1 MSPKGVGRRH
11 AQAERDPIEATE
23 AWFLSNGLPYFV
35 PGERRAVRQA
45 LSPRRLAPLGVFI
58 VLIALSLGGGLA
70 FLSNQLTLAPA
81 ILVSTVAGAGA
92 YYALTALRA
101 RSIVKWA
108 LWRSVKS
115 LRLILPVVTR
125 GLPLLLLFVT
135 FLFINAEVWQVAAN
149 LAPGT
154 LWLTV
159 LMLAGLAA
167 LFLIVRL
174 PEEVD
179 KTDDEVD
186 DRFLASACVGTPME
200 STCDRL
206 VKDPVADP
214 AAYATISGYERWNLI
229 LTLMVIQAVQVL
241 LLVVS
246 VFFFFVIFGSLAID
260 PAIQNSWTGEPVRA
274 VRYLNG
280 ATKDLFQ
287 VSVFLSAF
295 SGLYFTISAV
305 TDETYRG
312 QFFGAVIKEM
322 ERAVG
327 VRAVYLAAR
336 NERDADPDLLT

>member
-1 MSPKGVGRRH
+1 MSPKGIGRRS
-11 AQAERDPIEATE
+11 ARAEQDPIEATE

-35 PGERRAVRQA
+35 PGERRAVREG
-45 LSPRRLAPLGVFI
+45 LRPRRLAPLLAFI
-58 VLIALSLGGGLA
+58 VVLAVSLGGGLA
-70 FLSNQLTLAPA
+70 FLSNQFSLAPA
-81 ILVSTVAGAGA
+81 ILISTVGGSAV

-101 RSIVKWA
+101 RPILKWA
-108 LWRSVKS
+108 LRRSVHS

-135 FLFINAEVWQVAAN
+135 FLFINAEVWQVAGN
-149 LAPGT
+149 LRPGT

-159 LMLAGLAA
+159 LMLAGLAT

-186 DRFLASACVGTPME
+186 DRFLTTACAGTPMQE
-200 STCDRL
+200 TCGRL
-206 VKDPVADP
+206 IRDPKADP
-214 AAYATISGYERWNLI
+214 ASYATIGGFERWNLI
-229 LTLMVIQAVQVL
+229 LTLMIIQAVQVL
-241 LLVVS
+241 LLVIS
-246 VFFFFVIFGSLAID
+246 VFVFFLLFGALAID
-260 PAIQNSWTGEPVRA
+260 PTIQQSWTGQPILGVPF
-274 VRYLNG
+274 LNG

-287 VSVFLSAF
+287 VSVFLAAF

-312 QFFGAVIKEM
+312 QFFGAVIKEL

-336 NERDADPDLLT
+336 KEREPGPPT